1 MKLTARLA
9 YSQIKINRSRTVWTL
24 LGIVLST
31 ALITAVCSF
40 AASGGALLA
49 ELFGAER
56 SGGTAAALLLVPAG
70 VLSAII
76 VSVSVVVISNAFR
89 VSAGSRIAQF
99 GVLKSVG
106 ATKRQI
112 TATVI
117 YESIFLSAAGIPV
130 GIVTGL
136 GIAFAGVGVANH
148 FLVEINS
155 LVDMMINELIIVVDF
170 VIAWQA
176 LIAAALISF
185 FTVLLSAWLP
195 ARRAARFAAIDGVR
209 GAGEV
214 KIESKRMRSG
224 ALTQKLF
231 GFEGAL
237 AAKSMKRNK
246 RNFRASVISLAVGV
260 VLFINLGA
268 LSGAADAAYDMLY
281 PDIDATVIVDYTSL
295 RRASVNETTGK
306 EESIIAAPVDG
317 GTASAVTAK
326 LRGYENTDI
335 FGTGGDNRTYNA
347 VVPREM
353 LSPQMLETYFY
364 SEERPE
370 YEMSAEII
378 VTDEENYAA
387 LCSRAGVPPGSN
399 ILINHY
405 GYYDNGR
412 ETVLEPFLFAGRT
425 ARLIKADGSVREVPV
440 HGELTRKDI
449 PNELLPP
456 NRKTLRLLVPQRQ
469 WDMDG
474 YLWYADPA
482 DVDGFINYAR
492 AVMAEAFP
500 RGSEGPYSESSYM
513 ELGFDTR
520 VYEIRD
526 YMKVMNIGVA
536 LVAAFMYG
544 FVALLTLIGLTNVI
558 STMSANV
565 RMRSREFAVLQ
576 SVGMTR
582 GGLKRMLS
590 LESVLCSAKALS
602 IGLPLGAA
610 VTLLVYGSIGR
621 SVDLPYVFPWPALL
635 ECVAGVFA
643 VTWAAT
649 RFAAGSVSK
658 QNIAAAI
665 RAEGGI

>member
-1 MKLTARLA
+1 MRLTAKLA

-49 ELFGAER
+49 ELFGSER
-56 SGGTAAALLLVPAG
+56 SGGTVTALLLVPAG
-70 VLSAII
+70 ILSAII

-89 VSAGSRIAQF
+89 VSAGARIAQF
-99 GVLKSVG
+99 GVLKSAG

-112 TATVI
+112 AATII
-117 YESIFLSAAGIPV
+117 YESVFLSAAGIPT

-136 GIAFAGVGVANH
+136 VIAFAGVGVANR
-148 FLVEINS
+148 FLGEINS

-176 LIAAALISF
+176 LVAAALISF

-195 ARRAARFAAIDGVR
+195 ARRAARFAAIDSIR
-209 GAGEV
+209 GAGQNKVKV

-246 RNFRASVISLAVGV
+246 RNFRASVVSLSVGV
-260 VLFINLGA
+260 ILFVNLGA
-268 LSGAADAAYDMLY
+268 LSGAADAVYDMLY
-281 PDIDATVIVDYTSL
+281 PDIDATVIVDYTS
-295 RRASVNETTGK
+295 RRRVSVNEATGK

-317 GTASAVTAK
+317 ETASAVTAK
-326 LRGYENTDI
+326 LRGYENTAI
-335 FGTGGDNRTYNA
+335 FGMGGDNRTYNA
-347 VVPREM
+347 VIPREM
-353 LSPQMLETYFY
+353 ISPRMLEAYFY

-370 YEMSAEII
+370 YEISAEII

-387 LCSRAGVPPGSN
+387 LCSRAGVPIGSN

-440 HGELTRKDI
+440 HGELTREDI
-449 PNELLPP
+449 PNEFLPP
-456 NRKTLRLLVPQRQ
+456 NRKTLRLLVPQQQ

-482 DVDGFINYAR
+482 DVDGFIDHAR

-500 RGSEGPYSESSYM
+500 RGSEGSYM

-520 VYEIRD
+520 VYKIRD
-526 YMKVMNIGVA
+526 YMKVMNIGFA
-536 LVAAFMYG
+536 LAAAFMYG

-576 SVGMTR
+576 SVGMTY

-590 LESVLCSAKALS
+590 LESVVCSAKALVV
-602 IGLPLGAA
+602 GLPLGAA
-610 VTLLVYGSIGR
+610 LTLLIYGAVGR
-621 SVDLPYVFPWPALL
+621 SMDFPYVFPWPALL

-649 RFAAGSVSK
+649 RFAAGGVRG